1 MSLTCRNTT
10 LWLLLYLIDQ
20 AMSVVIGNDNERPI
34 EALED
39 KDLTAPNSDQP
50 EPNPHGQQQPGSSDD
65 DADAVQHYALIIF
78 ATVCSAAVIA
88 AVTIIVVCYCKRRSK
103 EKQLQKQ

>member
-1 MSLTCRNTT
+1 
-10 LWLLLYLIDQ
+10 
-20 AMSVVIGNDNERPI
+20 MSVVLNNDNERPI
-34 EALED
+34 EEPQD

-50 EPNPHGQQQPGSSDD
+50 EPNTYEPQKSSSDDD

-88 AVTIIVVCYCKRRSK
+88 AVTIIVVCYCKRRAK
-103 EKQLQKQ
+103 EKQLKQ